1 MRVFVT
7 GASGWV
13 GSAVARELLSAGHEV
28 VGLARS
34 DASAAKLDAAGLTVR
49 RGSVQDL
56 DTLADAAKDSDGVL
70 HLAFDHSWT
79 DYAAAGA
86 ADVRAVEAM
95 GGALEGTGKPLVVT
109 SGLCFAPGIVG
120 SEDDPGSPLAAGAI
134 RVPAENATLAL
145 AERGVRASVLRLAGS
160 VHGKGDHG
168 FVARLVEVA
177 RETGVAAVVGDG
189 TNRWPAVHVEDAA
202 RLYRLALE
210 AAPSGVRLHGVAEEG
225 VPTRDIAAVI
235 ARRLDVPLRELTPE
249 QAAEHFTWLSRFAG
263 TDMSATSERTRALLD
278 WHPTRPT
285 LLEDLEDHYFATS

>member
-120 SEDDPGSPLAAGAI
+120 SEDDPGSPRAAGAI

-189 TNRWPAVHVEDAA
+189 ANRWPAVHVEDAA